1 MKFKKQVGTYRLPYT
16 IIFLFYNTDNVK
28 IYILWK
34 SRIRIRMYGFG
45 IDIYRSEPENSIYMT
60 ASAGFFSQNAGTCG
74 WDCP

>member
-34 SRIRIRMYGFG
+34 SGLRIRMYGFG
-45 IDIYRSEPENSIYMT
+45 IDIYRSEPEHSIYMT